1 MALPSSKPAGSDFP
15 PIMIIIKGGHR
26 RGGAGGYIHVRS
38 LRRRETRSSGRAD
51 QDGGD
56 PRRRSPRRANSLAS
70 RDALPLSCPSFRAQT
85 TAEAARSFAL
95 HLRSSPNAPT
105 LAARART
112 PFAHDRCAGPSGGVA
127 GTHPVAAG
135 PHARFVSLCA
145 RPGRPR
151 CAPSALALRASPTP
165 FAARRGPCEV
175 PKHYL
180 IPVLN

>member
-26 RGGAGGYIHVRS
+26 RGGASGYIHVRS

-112 PFAHDRCAGPSGGVA
+112 PFAHDRCACPVGRGCGHSPRRRRTSCAIRVLFAPAQGGPA
-127 GTHPVAAG
+127 
-135 PHARFVSLCA
+135 A
-145 RPGRPR
+145 RPPPSR
-151 CAPSALALRASPTP
+151 SALHPPRLPRA
-165 FAARRGPCEV
+165 AAPAR
-175 PKHYL
+175 YQNT
-180 IPVLN
+180 I